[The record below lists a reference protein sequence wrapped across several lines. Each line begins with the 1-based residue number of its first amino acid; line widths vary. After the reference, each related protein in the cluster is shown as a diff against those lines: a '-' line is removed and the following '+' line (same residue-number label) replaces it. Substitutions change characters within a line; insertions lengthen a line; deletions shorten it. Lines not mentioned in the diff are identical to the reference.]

1 MDLGE
6 QLRVSF
12 NGVISDLVSAIPDI
26 IGALLILIIG
36 WIIAGIVG
44 RIVTALLARAG
55 ADKLMAT
62 HGSAVYGNAAQQLS
76 VSKLAGAVAKWL
88 VFFIFLIAAA
98 NFLGWPQVSDL
109 LNRVILFIPNL
120 VVAALILILAPIG
133 GRIVRRLVEGG
144 SASAG
149 LTTGS
154 LLGRVAEIAVIAFGI
169 VIAVNQVGIASDLVN
184 ILFIGVVLSVA
195 IAFGLAFG
203 LGGRNV
209 AEQIAQSWYDK
220 SRETAEKVEAAASS
234 STGGTARAA
243 TPKEAS

>member
-12 NGVISDLVSAIPDI
+12 NNVVADLISAIPDV
-26 IGALLILIIG
+26 IGALLILLIG
-36 WIIAGIVG
+36 WIVAGFAG
-44 RIVTALLARAG
+44 RIVTGLLTRAG
-55 ADKLMAT
+55 ADRMLAT
-62 HGSAVYGNAAQQLS
+62 HGSAVYGASAQSLS
-76 VSKLAGAVAKWL
+76 VSRLAGIVVKWV

-133 GRIVRRLVEGG
+133 GRILRRIVEGG

-149 LTTGS
+149 VTTGTV
-154 LLGRVAEIAVIAFGI
+154 LGRIAEIAVIAFGV

-184 ILFIGVVLSVA
+184 ILFTGVVLAVA

-209 AEQIAQSWYDK
+209 AEQITQSWYEK
-220 SRETAEKVEAAASS
+220 SREVADRVDASGPASS
-234 STGGTARAA
+234 TSPSSGGA
-243 TPKEAS
+243 TSPS